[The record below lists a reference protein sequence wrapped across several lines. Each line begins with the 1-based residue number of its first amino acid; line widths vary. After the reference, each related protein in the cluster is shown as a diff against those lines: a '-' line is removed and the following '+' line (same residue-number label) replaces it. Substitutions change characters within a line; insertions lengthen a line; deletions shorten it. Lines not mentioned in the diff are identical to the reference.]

1 MRTLFSLAITL
12 TALSSFSQQKFG
24 KEVVSALTS
33 IDFHGRGYTNSGAE
47 IAADYLNTQ
56 FSKYGLKPIGESF
69 DQTFEIDVNTFPNK
83 CGISING
90 KALRPGQDFQP
101 DPKCGSAKG
110 TFKLTW
116 LNKENFTSLPRKI
129 EIDKMPVEA
138 LVIDT
143 RGINSKD
150 TLRFFYGFKD
160 YFSNLFPVIWVKH
173 DRLIHSIANTQLS
186 FPLLEVKREFIENA
200 ETIDLDIEAVLLK
213 KFSTRNVIGC
223 IPGRKNKKIC
233 ISAHYDHLGE
243 IADTVVFPGA
253 NDNASGVAMLLY
265 LMKYYSEN
273 PPEYTMVFMAFGA
286 EEIGIL
292 GSKYYVENP
301 LFPLKDIRFLLNCDI
316 SGTGDEGITVV
327 NGTIHKKQFKKLAKI
342 NVKKKFLSKVNVRGR
357 AANSDHFW
365 FTQRQVPCFFIY
377 TLGGIKAYHDIYDK
391 GETLPLTAFS
401 NYSQLLIEFI
411 STF

>member
-1 MRTLFSLAITL
+1 M
-12 TALSSFSQQKFG
+12 
-24 KEVVSALTS
+24 LTS
-33 IDFHGRGYTNSGAE
+33 SDFHGRGYTNSGAE

-56 FSKYGLKPIGESF
+56 FSKYGLKPIGDSF

-90 KALRPGQDFQP
+90 KTLRPGQDFLP
-101 DPKCGSAKG
+101 DPRCGSAKG

-116 LNKENFTSLPRKI
+116 LNKDNFTSLPREI

-143 RGINSKD
+143 RGIISND
-150 TLRFFYGFKD
+150 TLRFFYRFKD
-160 YFSNLFPVIWVKH
+160 YFSNLFPVIWVQD
-173 DRLIHSIANTQLS
+173 DRLMHSIANTQQS
-186 FPLLEVKREFIENA
+186 FPLLKVKREFIENA
-200 ETIDLDIEAVLLK
+200 ETIDLDIEAVLLN

-223 IPGRKNKKIC
+223 IPGRKKKKVC

-273 PPEYTMVFMAFGA
+273 PPKYTIVFMAFGA

-342 NVKKKFLSKVNVRGR
+342 NVKKKYLSKVNVRGR

-377 TLGGIKAYHDIYDK
+377 TMGGIKAYHDVYDK

>member
-24 KEVVSALTS
+24 KEVVSVLTS

-83 CGISING
+83 CSISING
-90 KALRPGQDFQP
+90 KTLRPGQDFLP

-160 YFSNLFPVIWVKH
+160 YFSNLFPVIWVQD

>member
-1 MRTLFSLAITL
+1 MRTLFSLIITL
-12 TALSSFSQQKFG
+12 VALSSFSQQKFG
-24 KEVVSALTS
+24 KEVVSVLTS
-33 IDFHGRGYTNSGAE
+33 NNFHGRGYTNSGAE
-47 IAADYLNTQ
+47 IAADYLSTQ
-56 FSKYGLKPIGESF
+56 FSKYGLNPIGDSF
-69 DQTFEIDVNTFPNK
+69 DQAFEIDVNTFPGK

-90 KALRPGQDFQP
+90 KALRPGQDFLP
-101 DPKCGSAKG
+101 DAKCGSAKG

-116 LNKENFTSLPRKI
+116 LNKSNFSSLPRKI
-129 EIDKMPVEA
+129 EIDKRPVEA

-143 RGINSKD
+143 RGIISKD
-150 TLRFFYGFKD
+150 TLRFFYRFRD
-160 YFSNLFPVIWVKH
+160 YFSTLFPVIWIRD
-173 DRLIHSIANTQLS
+173 DRLMHSVAKTQQP
-186 FPLLEVKREFIENA
+186 FPIVKVKGEFIENS
-200 ETIDLDIEAVLLK
+200 ESIELDIEAVLLNK
-213 KFSTRNVIGC
+213 LSTRNVIGC
-223 IPGRKNKKIC
+223 IPGRKKKKIC

-265 LMKYYSEN
+265 LMKYYSDN

-301 LFPLKDIRFLLNCDI
+301 LFPLKEIRFLVNCDI

-342 NVKKKFLSKVNVRGR
+342 NINKELLSKVKVRGR

-377 TLGGIKAYHDIYDK
+377 TMGGIKAYHDIYDK

>member
-1 MRTLFSLAITL
+1 MRTLFGLVFTLIT
-12 TALSSFSQQKFG
+12 LSSFSQQKFG
-24 KEVVSALTS
+24 KEVVSVLTS

-69 DQTFEIDVNTFPNK
+69 DQAFEIDVNTFPST

-90 KALRPGQDFQP
+90 KVLRPGQDFLP
-101 DPKCGSAKG
+101 DPRCGSAKG

-116 LNKENFTSLPRKI
+116 LNKDNFTSLPRKI

-143 RGINSKD
+143 RGIISND
-150 TLRFFYGFKD
+150 TLRFFYRFKN
-160 YFSNLFPVIWVKH
+160 YFSNLFPVIWVQD
-173 DRLIHSIANTQLS
+173 DRLMHSVANTQLS

-265 LMKYYSEN
+265 IMKYYSEN